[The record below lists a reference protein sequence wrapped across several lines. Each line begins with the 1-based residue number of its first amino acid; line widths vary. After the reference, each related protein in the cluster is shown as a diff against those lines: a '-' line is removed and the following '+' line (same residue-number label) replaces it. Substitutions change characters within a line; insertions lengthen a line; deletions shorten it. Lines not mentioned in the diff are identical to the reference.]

1 MTTRAIAS
9 AALIAA
15 LLAAGTAQAA
25 NNCVFVRN
33 LNDFK
38 PANDEKSMILSDSPS
53 RKYNVTFMSRC
64 IGLKFTETLAV
75 RAVGG
80 QFCLTPGDSIAFSDG
95 LVRRQC
101 MIDKIEPISTTPHSA
116 PAGGGQDGGG

>member
-1 MTTRAIAS
+1 MTPGTIA
-9 AALIAA
+9 AAAFITA
-15 LLAAGTAQAA
+15 LLAAGAAQAA

-33 LNDFK
+33 LNDFR
-38 PANDEKSMILSDSPS
+38 PAKDEKSMILSDSPS

-80 QFCLTPGDSIAFSDG
+80 QFCLTPGDSISFSDG
-95 LVRRQC
+95 QVRRQC
-101 MIDKIEPISTTPHSA
+101 MIDKIEPYTPPPPA
-116 PAGGGQDGGG
+116 PDDGNGG